1 MTRSGNRGRYEA
13 ALFFI
18 LYIPVLSKIFHN
30 KMPFLE
36 FGK

>member
-1 MTRSGNRGRYEA
+1 MTRSGKRGRYEA

-18 LYIPVLSKIFHN
+18 LNMPILSQIFHN
-30 KMPFLE
+30 KMPFSE